1 MSRWLQAYY
10 NEPNT
15 IEIDKPSDEE
25 AIKKLQY
32 VFNGL
37 QKVQESDLYYTYE
50 LKDLGD
56 KYILTIQRERTPK
69 DGESTMPMVKNVL
82 NRYKI
87 NYREI

>member
-15 IEIDKPSDEE
+15 IEIDKPNDEE

-32 VFNGL
+32 VFDGL
-37 QKVQESDLYYTYE
+37 KKVQESDLYYTYE

-69 DGESTMPMVKNVL
+69 DGESTMLMVKNVL